1 MIAPLIVSCSGIESE
16 RPALSEHSAEITQA
30 QVDSVV
36 SAKFGLVRVPVD
48 LQKAEALGVD
58 VKSNELVNV
67 YLDLASKRYLYVE
80 HSRGNDA
87 LYYVEST
94 SALRMRGSEVERSAF
109 SVSNTDKGLVISRLN
124 DQGLPSLENEEPPYT
139 IEGIDH
145 DQSPKP
151 KKEVHFFCQREGQET
166 FEQCYDREVAEFC
179 DDLVGRVAYETHVSI
194 RLLIAA
200 SCTCHQ

>member
-1 MIAPLIVSCSGIESE
+1 MIAPLIVSCSAIESE
-16 RPALSEHSAEITQA
+16 KPALSEHSAVITQA

-124 DQGLPSLENEEPPYT
+124 DQGLPSLEDEVTPYT
-139 IEGIDH
+139 IAGIGNDP
-145 DQSPKP
+145 SPKP
-151 KKEVHFFCQREGQET
+151 KKEVHSFC
-166 FEQCYDREVAEFC
+166 
-179 DDLVGRVAYETHVSI
+179 
-194 RLLIAA
+194 
-200 SCTCHQ
+200 